1 MGQGSMKDR
10 VALIAGAD
18 DEVGEAIALQFAAH
32 GAKLALCGGARDR
45 LEALAAKVVAQGGKA
60 MTSEL
65 NPGAGAIASC
75 VGGVLAHYGK
85 IDILVNNLPLPAGN
99 ALCDPAA
106 GDFDTAVS
114 AVLGARFH
122 FMRETLPAMKKN
134 GYGRIV
140 NLSSLAYL
148 GQPKKADAAA
158 AQAGVFGLT
167 RSVALEAARDSITV
181 NHVVKGDVS
190 TAQMSEEEKE
200 KLAAS
205 IPVKRVGAPADVA
218 RAVCFFAADS
228 SKYVTGQTFFVC
240 GGKSAYFSMS
250 I

>member
-1 MGQGSMKDR
+1 MGQGSMQDR

-65 NPGAGAIASC
+65 NLGAIASC
-75 VGGVLAHYGK
+75 VGHVLAHYGK

-106 GDFDTAVS
+106 GDFDASVG

-122 FMRETLPAMKKN
+122 FMREAVPAMKKN

-158 AQAGVFGLT
+158 AQAGIFGLT
-167 RSVALEAARDSITV
+167 RSVALEVARDSITV
-181 NHVVKGDVS
+181 NNVVKGDISV
-190 TAQMSEEEKE
+190 AAMSEEEKE
-200 KLAAS
+200 KLAAG

-218 RAVCFFAADS
+218 RAVCFFASDS

-250 I
+250 V